1 MKRTTRLIALIVA
14 LLLMILGVTIVV
26 TSVKELVNKK
36 AEDGAS
42 VRAARR
48 QQKRPLSGSQA

>member
-1 MKRTTRLIALIVA
+1 
-14 LLLMILGVTIVV
+14 MILGVTIVV

-36 AEDGAS
+36 AEDAAS
-42 VRAARR
+42 VRAARG